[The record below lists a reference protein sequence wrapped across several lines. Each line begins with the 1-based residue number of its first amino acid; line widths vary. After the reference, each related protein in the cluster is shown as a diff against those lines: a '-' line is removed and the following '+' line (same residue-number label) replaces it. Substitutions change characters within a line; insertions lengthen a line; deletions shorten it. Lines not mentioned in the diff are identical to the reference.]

1 MKAKLSEYIS
11 FRDVPFALV
20 CAMAWSV
27 VLWIAEYPVGERIG
41 VVVIAY
47 VALWASRL
55 AIVSAT
61 LFLSKHLHKLTMETA
76 ERLGVEIPEEP
87 SSAVPTITRVLIV
100 VFLSSAM
107 LLSMM
112 GLSLMVTFPVA
123 AVVGLSPLSA
133 GFGIAGLTM
142 FALGAIELSLLF
154 GVPYIMV
161 ARTESVVNKKL
172 EAGIRATSSIL
183 GARPMRALGFALS
196 PNTVVSR

>member
-1 MKAKLSEYIS
+1 M
-11 FRDVPFALV
+11 VGP
-20 CAMAWSV
+20 

-47 VALWASRL
+47 VALWTSRL

-142 FALGAIELSLLF
+142 FTLGAIELSLLF